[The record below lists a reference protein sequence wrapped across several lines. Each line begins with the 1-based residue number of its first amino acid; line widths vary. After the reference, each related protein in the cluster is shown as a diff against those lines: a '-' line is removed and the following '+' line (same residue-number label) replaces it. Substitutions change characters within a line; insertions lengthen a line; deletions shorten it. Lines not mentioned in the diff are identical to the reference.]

1 MFINSSRCP
10 VENIRFPLSGMKI
23 YHHLNEF
30 IKPQFPIVTQGTF
43 DGVHIGHQKLLKRI
57 RDLAA
62 EKQGEVVLLT
72 FHPHPRK
79 VLFGKDAGLEMLT
92 CLSEKI
98 KLMEEYGIQHLV
110 IHPFTREFSMM
121 EYDAFVKDVL
131 VEKLGV
137 KTLVIGYDHQFGH
150 QRRGSM
156 STLREMAPGL
166 GFEVEEIPEQEI
178 DAIAVSSTRIRK
190 ALKAGEVEVAAQLLG
205 YRYHLTGRVV
215 QGNKVGRTIGY
226 PTANLVPNDP
236 DKLIPANGI
245 YAVKVWA
252 RQQWWNGALSIGHRP
267 TFDNGARTVEVHILG
282 FDEEIYGE
290 EITLGFYSYL
300 RPELKFASVNDLVQ
314 QMNQDVEQCLLILN
328 R

>member
-1 MFINSSRCP
+1 M
-10 VENIRFPLSGMKI
+10 GMKI

-30 IKPQFPIVTQGTF
+30 IKPQYPIVTQGTF
-43 DGVHIGHQKLLKRI
+43 DGVHIGHQKLLGRI
-57 RDLAA
+57 RDLAV

-79 VLFGKDAGLEMLT
+79 VIFGQEAGLEMLT
-92 CLSEKI
+92 CLKEKI
-98 KLMEEYGIQHLV
+98 ALMEKYGIQHLV
-110 IHPFTREFSMM
+110 IHPFTTEFSKI
-121 EYDAFVKDVL
+121 EYDDFVKDVL

-150 QRRGSM
+150 QRKGSM
-156 STLREMAPGL
+156 KSLRALAPGL

-190 ALKAGEVEVAAQLLG
+190 ALKAGEVDVAAQLLG
-205 YRYHLTGRVV
+205 YQYHLSGRVV

-226 PTANLVPNDP
+226 PTANIFPEDP

-245 YAVKVWA
+245 YAVKVQVKNHWY
-252 RQQWWNGALSIGHRP
+252 NGALSIGHRP
-267 TFDNGARTVEVHILG
+267 TFDNGARTIEVHIMG
-282 FDEEIYGE
+282 FDEDIYGE
-290 EITLGFYSYL
+290 DITVEFYAYL
-300 RPELKFASVNDLVQ
+300 RPELKFASVEELIQ
-314 QMNQDVEQCLLILN
+314 QMNKDVDQCLLILN